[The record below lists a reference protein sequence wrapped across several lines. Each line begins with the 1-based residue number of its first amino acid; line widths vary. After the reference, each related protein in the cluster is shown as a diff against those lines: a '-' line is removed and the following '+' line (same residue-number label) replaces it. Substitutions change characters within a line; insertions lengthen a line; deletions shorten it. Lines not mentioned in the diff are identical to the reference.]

1 MPDSAELVDLGFS
14 IADAEGVS
22 FRFDGEHLI
31 LDFTDWREQP
41 VSVRFENTIGFRYQ
55 LAEYTLSDGER
66 FDSPHI
72 VHESSWV
79 RTHMDQNEAWSGT
92 EWFHYK
98 LNFNAGPT
106 VEVLCKGVSVTRA
119 PDHGV

>member
-1 MPDSAELVDLGFS
+1 
-14 IADAEGVS
+14 VS
-22 FRFDGEHLI
+22 FRLIGEHLI

-41 VSVRFENTIGFRYQ
+41 VSVRFENAIGFRYQ

-72 VHESSWV
+72 VHESLWLT
-79 RTHMDQNEAWSGT
+79 THVNQNEAWSGS

-106 VEVLCKGVSVTRA
+106 IEVLCSGVSIMQAR
-119 PDHGV
+119 DQGI